1 MVRRAVRRSACV
13 VALSDKEESKRL
25 FFSMRSS
32 ALPHKELFQ
41 DTLAVKETKKPERCC
56 IN

>member
-41 DTLAVKETKKPERCC
+41 DTLAVKETKKPV
-56 IN
+56 NVAV